1 MFVIL
6 SLSWCSDVAD
16 ELLQSRV
23 KYKEAV
29 KNMPVDDQ
37 EFYHQTEATDMFT
50 AFYQSRKW
58 VGLVVAVV
66 NGARGN
72 IPYIYM

>member
-1 MFVIL
+1 MFP
-6 SLSWCSDVAD
+6 SDVTD
-16 ELLQSRV
+16 KLLQSRV

-29 KNMPVDDQ
+29 RNMPLEDQ

-58 VGLVVAVV
+58 VEL
-66 NGARGN
+66 
-72 IPYIYM
+72 IIMTTLDDD

>member
-1 MFVIL
+1 MT
-6 SLSWCSDVAD
+6 D

-29 KNMPVDDQ
+29 KNMPLEDQ
-37 EFYHQTEATDMFT
+37 DFYHQTEATDMFT

-58 VGLVVAVV
+58 VGIVAASGWGSLETV
-66 NGARGN
+66 
-72 IPYIYM
+72 

>member
-1 MFVIL
+1 MWVYPT
-6 SLSWCSDVAD
+6 CSDVTD

-29 KNMPVDDQ
+29 RNMPLEDQ

-50 AFYQSRKW
+50 AFYQSRK
-58 VGLVVAVV
+58 
-66 NGARGN
+66 
-72 IPYIYM
+72 